1 MNLVNPQQRNIMQK
15 IINAYRAAPTDANK
29 AKIQSYLRKHPMAV
43 CMLMPAEFQFL
54 KTIGINL

>member
-1 MNLVNPQQRNIMQK
+1 MQK
-15 IINAYRAAPTDANK
+15 IINTYRAAPTDANK